1 MVWDLTNIEWP
12 CKHCLLQT
20 IPKRINT
27 EDQREILSLLC
38 KVHELEIENTET
50 QSACLLREF
59 QIKRKDMVILKF
71 RQHQNLCDQ
80 IIQRQKQ
87 IMEGKVDVSTW
98 KFTFNIQI
106 FV

>member
-1 MVWDLTNIEWP
+1 M
-12 CKHCLLQT
+12 
-20 IPKRINT
+20 
-27 EDQREILSLLC
+27 
-38 KVHELEIENTET
+38 HELEIENTET

-98 KFTFNIQI
+98 KLTLFRYFFKHDNMANAYTVPI
-106 FV
+106 FSLY

>member
-1 MVWDLTNIEWP
+1 M
-12 CKHCLLQT
+12 LQT

-87 IMEGKVDVSTW
+87 IMEGKVDVST
-98 KFTFNIQI
+98 
-106 FV
+106 